1 MSAIDKP
8 LGLFVG
14 HFLSFLVMQ
23 SSVILQTG
31 VFLDPDSDTPPPPI
45 KNIHLRLITPTICT
59 NPFNF
64 G

>member
-1 MSAIDKP
+1 MSALDKP

-31 VFLDPDSDTPPPPI
+31 VFLDPVCHAIPPFT
-45 KNIHLRLITPTICT
+45 R
-59 NPFNF
+59 
-64 G
+64 